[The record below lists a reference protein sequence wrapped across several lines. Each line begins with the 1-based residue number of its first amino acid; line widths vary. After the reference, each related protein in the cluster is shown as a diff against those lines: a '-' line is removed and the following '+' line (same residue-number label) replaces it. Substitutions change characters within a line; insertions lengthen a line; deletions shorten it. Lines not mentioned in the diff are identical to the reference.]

1 MGAIKEALNKNK
13 IWAGGL
19 AAVFGGISDICQ
31 PIAPFAKYLFYASII
46 ITCVLFLA
54 YIGLSRLRQRVLPI
68 MVFTSLSIIATGSM
82 YGLQSAEEKGS
93 ENGYLASIMP
103 PLEKIQNSLGM
114 IKKDT
119 SEIKQTVTEIKE
131 DTGNIKSAIQNVDTK
146 IDKLSEN
153 IGNSGGIIANP
164 KTQEDY
170 YHNARI
176 YELGGDYGNAR
187 KSYVKYFS
195 FSDRKLDPHIR
206 FQAFLKIQESK
217 AGAKEIYNEMFK
229 NDDILIDSYAK
240 ILLEDGKQKTEK
252 LTNFVK
258 QNPDFAPAYYE
269 LARAYSKAVLGDQT
283 MSDKKLE
290 KEYADKFL
298 KLNKEGK
305 LARYFTDK
313 DELNAQIKYIYER
326 KTELDKIGQ
335 SIFENPV
342 TIERIHTN
350 QGYQIVANI
359 SDKSTEIFYRIDGQ
373 GEFISTGYF
382 DIVYQD
388 SGEKKPKN
396 WFGLPDDAQVVKE
409 YIEFKYKD
417 RNGNIN
423 GPFKY
428 EWYKKLPSG
437 EILDPKAESD
447 IKMLKQTLSYWL
459 SNGGRKDIVYFTHIL
474 SYGDGVEKIVYGINK
489 DVPDTELPKPYNVKA
504 DADNIYKEAP
514 NIQKV
519 SVQIY
524 FKDDT
529 KSDVKIFNF
538 KRE

>member
-1 MGAIKEALNKNK
+1 
-13 IWAGGL
+13 
-19 AAVFGGISDICQ
+19 
-31 PIAPFAKYLFYASII
+31 
-46 ITCVLFLA
+46 
-54 YIGLSRLRQRVLPI
+54 
-68 MVFTSLSIIATGSM
+68 
-82 YGLQSAEEKGS
+82 
-93 ENGYLASIMP
+93 
-103 PLEKIQNSLGM
+103 
-114 IKKDT
+114 
-119 SEIKQTVTEIKE
+119 
-131 DTGNIKSAIQNVDTK
+131 
-146 IDKLSEN
+146 
-153 IGNSGGIIANP
+153 
-164 KTQEDY
+164 
-170 YHNARI
+170 
-176 YELGGDYGNAR
+176 
-187 KSYVKYFS
+187 
-195 FSDRKLDPHIR
+195 
-206 FQAFLKIQESK
+206 
-217 AGAKEIYNEMFK
+217 MFK

-298 KLNKEGK
+298 KLNEEGK

-313 DELNAQIKYIYER
+313 DELNAQIKYIHER
-326 KTELDKIGQ
+326 KTELDKISQ

-342 TIERIHTN
+342 TVERIHTN
-350 QGYQIVANI
+350 QSYQIVANI
-359 SDKSTEIFYRIDGQ
+359 SDKPTEIFYRIDGQ

-417 RNGNIN
+417 RNGSIN

-447 IKMLKQTLSYWL
+447 IKMLKQT
-459 SNGGRKDIVYFTHIL
+459 SNHWVSNAGRKDIVYFTHIL
-474 SYGDGVEKIVYGINK
+474 SYGDGVERIVYGINK
-489 DVPDTELPKPYNVKA
+489 DVPDTELPKPYSTKTE
-504 DADNIYKEAP
+504 ADNTYKEAP

-524 FKDDT
+524 FKDET

-538 KRE
+538 KSE

>member
-1 MGAIKEALNKNK
+1 
-13 IWAGGL
+13 
-19 AAVFGGISDICQ
+19 
-31 PIAPFAKYLFYASII
+31 
-46 ITCVLFLA
+46 
-54 YIGLSRLRQRVLPI
+54 
-68 MVFTSLSIIATGSM
+68 MVFTSLSIIATGFM
-82 YGLQSAEEKGS
+82 YGLQSAEDKS
-93 ENGYLASIMP
+93 NDSGYLASIIP
-103 PLEKIQNSLGM
+103 PIEKIQNLLG
-114 IKKDT
+114 IIQKDT

-153 IGNSGGIIANP
+153 LGNGGGIIVNP

-206 FQAFLKIQESK
+206 FQAFLKIQEGK

-229 NDDILIDSYAK
+229 NDDILINRYAK
-240 ILLEDGKQKTEK
+240 ILLEDGKRKTEE
-252 LTNFVK
+252 LVNFVK

-290 KEYADKFL
+290 KEYVDKFL
-298 KLNKEGK
+298 KLHEEGK
-305 LARYFTDK
+305 LVRYFTDK
-313 DELNAQIKYIYER
+313 DELNAQIKYIGER
-326 KTELDKIGQ
+326 KTELDKISQ

-342 TIERIHTN
+342 TIERIYTN
-350 QGYQIVANI
+350 QGYQIVVNI
-359 SDKSTEIFYRIDGQ
+359 SDKPTEIFYRIDGQ
-373 GEFISTGYF
+373 GEFISTGYL
-382 DIVYQD
+382 DMIYQD
-388 SGEKKPKN
+388 TGEKKPKN
-396 WFGLPDDAQVVKE
+396 WFGLSDNVQSVKE

-428 EWYKKLPSG
+428 EWHKRLSSG
-437 EILDPKAESD
+437 EILDPKAERD
-447 IKMLKQTLSYWL
+447 IKMLKQTSSHWL

-474 SYGDGVEKIVYGINK
+474 SYGDGVKKIVYGINK
-489 DVPDTELPKPYNVKA
+489 DVPDMELPKPYSVKTA
-504 DADNIYKEAP
+504 DSDNIYKEAP

-524 FKDDT
+524 FKDET
-529 KSDVKIFNF
+529 KSDVKICNF
-538 KRE
+538 KSE